1 MFIEAIRKFSPN
13 YAALSSS
20 SEHVCSVKSSAGLN
34 IDFFPTYVVLSKEQT
49 SLKLDYDEFAAIAVK
64 KSGTKIT
71 AVLNDK
77 KISYD
82 TSDGEKAN
90 GEAEF
95 LKSLCMEFKDG
106 SESSPYENLRV
117 LCEESGIFFDG
128 KYNKYLYHLVF
139 ENNALFNTIL
149 ENGVLPENCSIEFI
163 LEEHTASFFDN
174 ASGTVTNLA
183 SSFFSGN
190 LVSSLFNAGK
200 KIVKS
205 VGNELIGN
213 SGILVVT
220 NKNVIFA
227 KGSSVEIIADEMSDA
242 IDALDHQRD
251 QTIHGAADI
260 YYNGDK
266 ILDNVSEK
274 LWSEYKNVIRKL
286 KNHPKDNYIE
296 DSSNSDDAALD
307 DFENDS
313 ESNYDIVEE
322 KLLKMKKLL
331 DSGLIS
337 QNDYDKKKN
346 EILGVSDSGENTDK
360 KEAEETVPAVKAP
373 PLVKKQVENK
383 SKVAEKRNKKHGCL
397 FYFLLIMG
405 IIWGLFTLLVI
416 IAGFAAD

>member
-13 YAALSSS
+13 YAALSSG
-20 SEHVCSVKSSAGLN
+20 SELVCSIKSPAGLN
-34 IDFFPTYVVLSKEQT
+34 IDFFPAYVVLSKDQ
-49 SLKLDYDEFAAIAVK
+49 SNLKLDYDEFAAVIVK
-64 KSGTKIT
+64 KSGTKIS
-71 AVLNDK
+71 VILNEK
-77 KISYD
+77 KISFD
-82 TSDGEKAN
+82 TLDGEKTKA
-90 GEAEF
+90 EDEF
-95 LKSLCMEFKDG
+95 LKSLCLEFKDG

-139 ENNALFNTIL
+139 ENNALFTVIL

-227 KGSSVEIIADEMSDA
+227 KGSNVEIIADDIADA

-251 QTIHGAADI
+251 QTIQGAADI
-260 YYNGDK
+260 YYNGEK

-274 LWSEYKNVIRKL
+274 LWSEYRNVIRKL
-286 KNHPKDNYIE
+286 KNHPKDNCIV
-296 DSSNSDDAALD
+296 DSSNSDDASLD

-337 QNDYDKKKN
+337 QNDYEKKKN
-346 EILGVSDSGENTDK
+346 EILGVSDSEENTDK
-360 KEAEETVPAVKAP
+360 KEAEEVVPAGKAP
-373 PLVKKQVENK
+373 PLVKKQIENK
-383 SKVAEKRNKKHGCL
+383 AEKKDKKKHGCL

-405 IIWGLFTLLVI
+405 IIWGLFTLLII
-416 IAGFAAD
+416 IAVFAAE